1 MVHLYH
7 YIDSFMILSITYI
20 FLLSFNRTDMSGF
33 ISNFLIE
40 LFYVNKLLPFFSLLI
55 LLFIKMICNK

>member
-1 MVHLYH
+1 
-7 YIDSFMILSITYI
+7 
-20 FLLSFNRTDMSGF
+20 MSGF

>member
-1 MVHLYH
+1 
-7 YIDSFMILSITYI
+7 MILSITYI